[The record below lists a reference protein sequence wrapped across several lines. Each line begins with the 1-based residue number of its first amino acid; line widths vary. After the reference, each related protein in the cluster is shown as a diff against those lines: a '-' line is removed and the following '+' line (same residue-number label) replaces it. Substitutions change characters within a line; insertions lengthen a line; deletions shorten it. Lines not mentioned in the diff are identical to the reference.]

1 MTRELEIIFMQT
13 RILRLASEKWHQ
25 TIDDT
30 IKIFKNYKVA
40 EFIDN
45 CSGIFLCEGDDCVL
59 DEVEIMLKNNG
70 ANFDFLY
77 VTAL

>member
-1 MTRELEIIFMQT
+1 M
-13 RILRLASEKWHQ
+13 H
-25 TIDDT
+25 DDT

-77 VTAL
+77 VLNQ

>member
-40 EFIDN
+40 A
-45 CSGIFLCEGDDCVL
+45 CMVG
-59 DEVEIMLKNNG
+59 
-70 ANFDFLY
+70 
-77 VTAL
+77 